1 VQSPSPTLGA
11 GADDDGGA
19 TVTPVTDGSAIVG
32 ALDIG
37 GSKVAAAVSDLE
49 GTRLATAS
57 VPTQRHQGARDVL
70 GRSIELL
77 RALLSPYATR
87 LAAVGVAT
95 IGVPRAGHIDLAET
109 IGGWGGIAL
118 AAEVGD
124 AFGVEVAA
132 VNDVKAAARA
142 EARWGALLDADPGL
156 YVNLGTGLG
165 AALVVGG
172 RVLEG
177 AHNAAGEIG
186 YSLRSMDDVGLTAR
200 RTLEDAASGRSF
212 AEDAVRLG
220 APASAAGLF
229 GVAASDPAASEATA
243 HAVAEL
249 SFHVVNLA
257 IALDPSRIAVGGG
270 LTGSWASFEGPLRA
284 GLEAAVPFP
293 PKLVLAR
300 FAEDAALVGALA
312 LATELVTRR

>member
-1 VQSPSPTLGA
+1 
-11 GADDDGGA
+11 
-19 TVTPVTDGSAIVG
+19 
-32 ALDIG
+32 
-37 GSKVAAAVSDLE
+37 
-49 GTRLATAS
+49 
-57 VPTQRHQGARDVL
+57 
-70 GRSIELL
+70 
-77 RALLSPYATR
+77 
-87 LAAVGVAT
+87 
-95 IGVPRAGHIDLAET
+95 
-109 IGGWGGIAL
+109 
-118 AAEVGD
+118 
-124 AFGVEVAA
+124 
-132 VNDVKAAARA
+132 
-142 EARWGALLDADPGL
+142 
-156 YVNLGTGLG
+156 VNLGTGLG

-200 RTLEDAASGRSF
+200 RTLEDASSGRSL

-300 FAEDAALVGALA
+300 FAEDA
-312 LATELVTRR
+312 R